1 MTVLDTTERKI
12 RIGTGTLTACM
23 GGSCLVVLPIL
34 PALSFPGMLLPAA
47 TAFGGLFYASYRW
60 KQSQLGGLPELASYK
75 SAHAETLPDDHPAS
89 IAVTKASRQARIKRP
104 RSVIVEDLH
113 SLSVC
118 YGEDLIAFD
127 RRFLAQATPDE
138 LEFAAGHEL
147 ARAKFAGRE
156 KRIDTRHHITQIFNF
171 TTRVLYFGLITGITA
186 LNAAAWMLH
195 SSTSLTTEVV
205 NNNIPLW
212 PQYMLAGLSAS
223 AMTAFFTR
231 GLMLRNITIACDLQ
245 AVKAA
250 GTIAGAQHLLK
261 RMDRD
266 YPIPYEHF
274 LATDMRWASAQVKS
288 PRLKS
293 VFNAAAVFIESLPT
307 IVSAPLNYFLAL
319 GQDRRPR
326 TERRLRLLRAFAIET
341 GLGGLDE
348 AQEKA
353 PVAPVAVEGESGAK
367 ENRGGATPVP
377 ADAHPA
383 ASVAAAKAIT
393 GAVTGQRPPPPAL

>member
-12 RIGTGTLTACM
+12 RLGTGTLTACM

-34 PALSFPGMLLPAA
+34 PALSFPGMMLPAA

-60 KQSQLGGLPELASYK
+60 KQAQLGGLPELASYK
-75 SAHAETLPDDHPAS
+75 SANGEVLPGDHPAS
-89 IAVTKASRQARIKRP
+89 VAVTNASRCARIRRP
-104 RSVIVEDLH
+104 RSVIAEDLQ

-118 YGEDLIAFD
+118 YGEDVIAFD
-127 RRFLAQATPDE
+127 RRFLQEATADE

-147 ARAKFAGRE
+147 ARARFAGRE

-195 SSTSLTTEVV
+195 SSTSLSTAVV

-223 AMTAFFTR
+223 AMTAFLTR
-231 GLMLRNITIACDLQ
+231 GFMLRNITLACDLQ

-250 GTIAGAQHLLK
+250 GTVAGAQRLLK

-293 VFNAAAVFIESLPT
+293 VFNAAATFIESLPT
-307 IVSAPLNYFLAL
+307 IISAPLNYFLAL
-319 GQDRRPR
+319 GQDRRPK
-326 TERRLRLLRAFAIET
+326 TSRRLRLLRAFAIEAN
-341 GLGGLDE
+341 LDGLDAAAE
-348 AQEKA
+348 ENT
-353 PVAPVAVEGESGAK
+353 VNENAK
-367 ENRGGATPVP
+367 ENRPKENREEAMPVP
-377 ADAHPA
+377 AHDRQAAAIPA
-383 ASVAAAKAIT
+383 AKTASSAIEP
-393 GAVTGQRPPPPAL
+393 RPQPPAL